1 MLRKILG
8 FIIFI
13 IFFFSF
19 SYYFFYFFKNPLKE
33 PKGIEIN
40 EGERAKKL
48 LKNLER
54 EKIIPFWQPYYI
66 FLKFSKKDKKLMAG
80 EYLIEPRETFK
91 ETLDKF
97 LKGKIV
103 QISLTF
109 KEGWTSYD
117 YAKELE
123 KNKICKFED
132 FLEEIKKIP
141 KGLKT
146 SSLEG
151 FLFPDTYFFSKN
163 MKPEEVIRR
172 LYKNFLFK
180 TKDLRQK
187 LEESPFSKIEWVT
200 LASIVEKEAKLEDE
214 KPKIAG
220 VYLNRL
226 KKNMKLEADPTVIY
240 GILKAG
246 FDIKV
251 LLKKDLLFPSPYNTY
266 LNYGL
271 PPGPICNPSYTSLKA
286 VLYPEKHNFYFFV
299 AKGDGSH
306 QFSEKFEEHLKN
318 IQKYR

>member
-1 MLRKILG
+1 
-8 FIIFI
+8 
-13 IFFFSF
+13 
-19 SYYFFYFFKNPLKE
+19 
-33 PKGIEIN
+33 
-40 EGERAKKL
+40 
-48 LKNLER
+48 
-54 EKIIPFWQPYYI
+54 
-66 FLKFSKKDKKLMAG
+66 MAG

>member
-1 MLRKILG
+1 MLKKILG
-8 FIIFI
+8 FLSFL

-19 SYYFFYFFKNPLKE
+19 SYYFFYFFKNPSNEVK
-33 PKGIEIN
+33 KIEIN
-40 EGERAKKL
+40 KGESAKKL
-48 LKNLER
+48 LINLKE
-54 EKIIPFWQPYYI
+54 ENIISFWQPYFI
-66 FLKFSKKDKKLMAG
+66 FLKFSKKDKKLKAG
-80 EYLIEPRETFK
+80 EYLIEPRENFK
-91 ETLDKF
+91 KILEKF
-97 LKGKIV
+97 IEGKIV
-103 QISLTF
+103 QISITF
-109 KEGWTSYD
+109 KEGWNSFD

-123 KNKICKFED
+123 KNKICGSEE
-132 FLEEIKKIP
+132 FLEEIKKTP
-141 KGLKT
+141 KGLKA
-146 SSLEG
+146 SSMEG
-151 FLFPDTYFFSKN
+151 FLFPDTYYFSKN
-163 MKPEEVIRR
+163 TKPEEVVKRAFR
-172 LYKNFLFK
+172 NFLFK

-187 LEESPFSKIEWVT
+187 LEEANLSQIEWVT
-200 LASIVEKEAKLEDE
+200 LASIVEKEAKFENE

-240 GILKAG
+240 GILNAG
-246 FDIKV
+246 FDIKF

-266 LNYGL
+266 LYYGL